1 MNMLNTFFFIY
12 KYIKQIFVFLKITL
26 IIFFFIYIF
35 LNFFLFYFLN
45 ILNKF
50 LKGSQ
55 MSSGQMTTVQELMN
69 QREDLKKELET
80 LDILISNIQKEIQ

>member
-35 LNFFLFYFLN
+35 LKYISILFFEYF
-45 ILNKF
+45 K
-50 LKGSQ
+50 
-55 MSSGQMTTVQELMN
+55 
-69 QREDLKKELET
+69 
-80 LDILISNIQKEIQ
+80 